1 MINQATGMKSGKR
14 YRVENVERA
23 HQFPGFFQDGK
34 YYLGPELLTA
44 VGWLEGTRFIYD
56 SLDAEGEP
64 VFPNREAGTVEGLTL
79 TLIDGTS
86 LELSRIEASETVA
99 PLDPSASGAQREAP
113 VRDAPLKGPL
123 RGKVVVITGAS
134 SGIGLSLIHI

>member
-1 MINQATGMKSGKR
+1 
-14 YRVENVERA
+14 
-23 HQFPGFFQDGK
+23 HQFPGCFQDGK

-99 PLDPSASGAQREAP
+99 PLDLSVSGAQREAP
-113 VRDAPLKGPL
+113 VRGAPLKGPL
-123 RGKVVVITGAS
+123 RG
-134 SGIGLSLIHI
+134 